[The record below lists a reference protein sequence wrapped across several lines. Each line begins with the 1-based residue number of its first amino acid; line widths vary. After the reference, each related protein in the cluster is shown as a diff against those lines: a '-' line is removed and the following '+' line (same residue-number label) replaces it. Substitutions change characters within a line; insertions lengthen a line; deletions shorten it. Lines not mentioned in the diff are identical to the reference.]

1 MGGKTWEGI
10 ERRTER
16 RLPTAG
22 RVCWRRLDNNVKF
35 LGWLSDTSPASVSF
49 VTSAAAQPAYG
60 EELELLR
67 DNHPWQRCRVT
78 RMAPYDDH
86 FSLVACRVI
95 PENELNSPDI
105 LPSRVSKRRNGR
117 SLLGDDTTSE
127 YFVA

>member
-1 MGGKTWEGI
+1 MGGETWEGI

-35 LGWLSDTSPASVSF
+35 VGWLSDASSTSVSF
-49 VTSAAAQPAYG
+49 VTSAASQPAYG

-67 DNHPWQRCRVT
+67 DNRPRQRCRVT

-86 FSLVACRVI
+86 FSLIACRVI
-95 PENELNSPDI
+95 PEHEVEPAGV
-105 LPSRVSKRRNGR
+105 LPTSLFKRRRNC
-117 SLLGDDTTSE
+117 SLLGEDAASG
-127 YFVA
+127 YFVT